1 MNTDDTVQE
10 ADDTSTAIDALK
22 ESDPAESPDIA
33 EGIASSLQRE
43 LDKESATTASQPE
56 QPL

>member
-43 LDKESATTASQPE
+43 LDKESATTAPRPE